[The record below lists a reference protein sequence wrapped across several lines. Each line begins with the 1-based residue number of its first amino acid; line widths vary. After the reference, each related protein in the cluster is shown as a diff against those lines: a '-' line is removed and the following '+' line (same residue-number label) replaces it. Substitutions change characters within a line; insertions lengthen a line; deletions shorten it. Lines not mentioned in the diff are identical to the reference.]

1 MIRISNDKK
10 MFVQRSKVLQI
21 SLFAIFSAFL
31 VELIFGLISNSLA
44 LITDSIHALL
54 DSVVTVVLLLAARMA
69 IKPPDAEHTYG
80 HGKIESLGGLIGGI
94 AIFLIACFFIY
105 ESINRIQ
112 SPPPSILPGL
122 FAIIGG
128 VYTIGVDIFRIILLR
143 KSIKSIGGTTLK
155 ADFYHALMD
164 LGSTLVAI
172 VGIVLAS
179 YGLYQGDFVAALI
192 LGGLLAVLSVK
203 LVYKTALDLTDII
216 SPELVKNVREIAIA
230 TDGVINA
237 DPILMRRSGDIIFAD
252 ITISLRGDTSFDKA
266 HEISSNVERNIKNK
280 ISNASIT
287 IHFEPNWKDVP
298 FDAKIYDIAKSVKGV
313 KGVHNVS
320 THKTKGKT
328 YSNLHVMVDREINLL
343 SAHKISEIIEQKIQ
357 DNIPEIEHATIH
369 LEPFLTVPE
378 KFNIEDKITDERIKK
393 ILEKYSEIKKIG
405 RIVSLNFENILKIDI
420 DCSFDKE
427 LSIEKVHDLTSEIEH
442 VIRSEIQN
450 AVITIHPEPN

>member
-1 MIRISNDKK
+1 
-10 MFVQRSKVLQI
+10 MFVQRTRVLQI

-31 VELIFGLISNSLA
+31 VELIFGLVSNSLA

-54 DSVVTVVLLLAARMA
+54 DSVVTLVLLLAARMA

-105 ESINRIQ
+105 ESINRLQ

-128 VYTIGVDIFRIILLR
+128 LYTIGVDIFRIILLR
-143 KSIKSIGGTTLK
+143 NSIKKIGGTTLK
-155 ADFYHALMD
+155 ADFYHAFMD

-172 VGIVLAS
+172 IGIVLVS
-179 YGLYQGDFVAALI
+179 YGLYHGDFVAALI

-203 LVYKTALDLTDII
+203 LVYKTAMDLTDII
-216 SPELVKNVREIAIA
+216 SPELVKTVREISVS

-237 DPILMRRSGDIIFAD
+237 EPILMRRSGDTIFAD
-252 ITISLRGDTSFDKA
+252 VTISLRGDTSFDKA
-266 HEISSNVERNIKNK
+266 HEISSSVEKNIKNK
-280 ISNASIT
+280 IPNASIT
-287 IHFEPNWKDVP
+287 IHFEPNWQDVP
-298 FDAKIYDIAKSVKGV
+298 LDAKILEIAQSVDGV

-320 THKTKGKT
+320 THKSKGKT
-328 YSNLHVMVDREINLL
+328 YSDLHVMVDREINLN
-343 SAHKISEIIEQKIQ
+343 SAHKISDIIEQKIQ

-369 LEPFLTVPE
+369 LEPFLTIPE
-378 KFNIEDKITDERIKK
+378 KFNAEDKITEKRIKT
-393 ILEKYSEIKKIG
+393 ILEKYPEIKKIG

-427 LSIEKVHDLTSEIEH
+427 LSIEKVHDLTSEIESI
-442 VIRSEIQN
+442 IREEIQN
-450 AVITIHPEPN
+450 AVITIHPEPD

>member
-1 MIRISNDKK
+1 MKK

-21 SLFAIFSAFL
+21 SLLAIFSAFL

-105 ESINRIQ
+105 ESINRLQ
-112 SPPPSILPGL
+112 SPSPSILPGL

-128 VYTIGVDIFRIILLR
+128 IYTIGIDIFRIALLR
-143 KSIKSIGGTTLK
+143 KSIKKIGGATLK
-155 ADFYHALMD
+155 ADFYHAFMD

-172 VGIVLAS
+172 VGIVFVS
-179 YGLYQGDFVAALI
+179 YGFYHGDFVAALI

-216 SPELVKNVREIAIA
+216 SPELVKKVREIA
-230 TDGVINA
+230 TSTEGVIDA
-237 DPILMRRSGDIIFAD
+237 DPILMRRSGDTIFAD
-252 ITISLRGDTSFDKA
+252 VTISLRGDTSFDKA
-266 HEISSNVERNIKNK
+266 HEISSNVEKNIKNN
-280 ISNASIT
+280 ISNAIIT
-287 IHFEPNWKDVP
+287 IHFEPNWEDVP
-298 FDAKIYDIAKSVKGV
+298 LDAKIIDIAKNVDGV

-328 YSNLHVMVDREINLL
+328 FSNLHVMVSREINLF
-343 SAHKISEIIEQKIQ
+343 SAHKISEIIEQRIQ
-357 DNIPEIEHATIH
+357 ENIPEIEHATIH
-369 LEPFLTVPE
+369 LEPFVKLPE
-378 KFNIEDKITDERIKK
+378 NFSLEDKVTEERIKT
-393 ILEKYSEIKKIG
+393 ILEKYPEIKKIG
-405 RIVSLNFENILKIDI
+405 RIISLNFENILKIDI

-442 VIRSEIQN
+442 IIRTEIQN
-450 AVITIHPEPN
+450 AVITIHPEPD